1 MAKEI
6 RTEITIQAKREKVWA
21 ILTDFEN
28 YPNWNP
34 FINFIEGKAEEGN
47 QITVRITP
55 PGGKAMTFKPKIVT
69 RKENQELKWLGTVLF
84 KGLFDGEHRFE
95 LKDNADGTVTFVQSE
110 QFRGIFT
117 GLFNPEKTIKGFDEM
132 NNKLKELAEKEEYNR

>member
-6 RTEITIQAKREKVWA
+6 RTEIIIRSKPEKIWD

-34 FINFIEGKAEEGN
+34 FIIFVEGKVEEGN
-47 QITVRITP
+47 QITVRIAP
-55 PGGKAMTFKPKIVT
+55 PGGKTMIFRPTIIT
-69 RKENQELKWLGTVLF
+69 RTENQELKWLGTVLF
-84 KGLFDGEHRFE
+84 KGLFDGEHTFK
-95 LKDNADGTVTFVQSE
+95 LKDNGDGTVTFAHSE

-117 GLFNPEKTIKGFDEM
+117 GLFNPEKTISGFKEM
-132 NNKLKELAEKEEYNR
+132 NRKLKELAEKE

>member
-6 RTEITIQAKREKVWA
+6 RTEITIHAKREKVWA

-28 YPNWNP
+28 YPKWNP
-34 FINFIEGKAEEGN
+34 FITFIEGKAEEGS
-47 QITVRITP
+47 QITVRIVP
-55 PGGKAMTFKPKIVT
+55 PGGKAMTFKPTIVS
-69 RKENQELKWLGTVLF
+69 RKENQGLKWLGTVLF

-95 LKDNADGTVTFVQSE
+95 LKGNTDGTVTFVQSE

-117 GLFNPEKTIKGFDEM
+117 GLFNPEKTMKGFNEM
-132 NNKLKELAEKEEYNR
+132 NHRLKELAEKE

>member
-6 RTEITIQAKREKVWA
+6 RTEIIIRAKREKVWA

-34 FINFIEGKAEEGN
+34 FITFIQGKAEEGS
-47 QITVRITP
+47 QITVRIAP
-55 PGGKAMTFKPKIVT
+55 PGGKAMTFKPTIIT

-95 LKDNADGTVTFVQSE
+95 LKDNADGTVTFVQNE

-117 GLFNPEKTIKGFDEM
+117 GLFNPEKTIKGFNEM
-132 NNKLKELAEKEEYNR
+132 NNKLKELAEKE